1 MQRTGSL
8 LWCDVLPQCFTSEAG
23 AACRQPGRKMAEK
36 NGTFL
41 EVKKLGCFWF
51 NQRRGTETQQKVLLQ
66 LKKKTFMCEDVT
78 PKRIFKSEL

>member
-1 MQRTGSL
+1 
-8 LWCDVLPQCFTSEAG
+8 
-23 AACRQPGRKMAEK
+23 MAEK

-51 NQRRGTETQQKVLLQ
+51 NHVRGTETQQKVLLQ